1 MATLTIPDED
11 RTITDGEEIARYLSK
26 LGIWFRRFEGGDQL
40 DADATAEEVLEAYAG
55 PIEELKESGG
65 YVTAD
70 VIDITPE
77 IAGLEDMLAKFDKE
91 HWHSEDEVR
100 FIVKGQGLFH
110 LRGQTG
116 PVVRLQ
122 VVEGDMINVPATTRH
137 WFHLCQDRTIRA
149 IRLFQDPQ
157 GWVAN
162 YTGTEA
168 EQGYAPLCFGPSYLT
183 DSTLDG
189 PVPEL

>member
-11 RTITDGEEIARYLSK
+11 RTITDAAEISTYLSQ
-26 LGIWFRRFEGGDQL
+26 LGIWFRRFEGGDNL
-40 DADATAEEVLEAYAG
+40 DADASTEEILEAYAE
-55 PIEELKESGG
+55 PIEELKQSGG

-77 IAGLEDMLAKFDKE
+77 IVGLEDMLAKFDKE

-110 LRGQTG
+110 LRGVTG
-116 PVVRLQ
+116 PVLRLQ
-122 VVEGDMINVPATTRH
+122 VIEGDMINVPATTRH
-137 WFHLCQDRTIRA
+137 WFHLCEDRTIRA
-149 IRLFQDPQ
+149 IRLFQDPK

-162 YTGTEA
+162 YTDTGA
-168 EQGYAPLCFGPSYLT
+168 ETGYAPLCFGPSYLEG
-183 DSTLDG
+183 STLDG
-189 PVPEL
+189 PIASL